1 MSNPNIANLSTI
13 NGVTTYYNPAVTS
26 AVVLVANPANSGH
39 VYKINVINISNI
51 DASTNI
57 STSVA
62 LYTNGGVTQGSA
74 PSGGTEYSLLST
86 VVIPYNSSLVAIDKA
101 SSFYLQE
108 GTSIIV
114 TSSTA
119 SKLVYVVSYEDM
131 T

>member
-1 MSNPNIANLSTI
+1 MANPNLLNISSVY
-13 NGVTTYYNPAVTS
+13 GVTSSLTPSVNT

-51 DASTNI
+51 DTSSNI
-57 STSVA
+57 STSIA
-62 LYTNGGVTQGSA
+62 LYTNGSVAQGSA
-74 PSGGTEYSLLST
+74 PSGGTAYSLLST
-86 VVIPYNSSLVAIDKA
+86 VVVPYNSSLVAIDKA

-108 GTSIIV
+108 GTSVIV